1 MRKSMKIL
9 KRPFT
14 TGSLLLLL
22 SLFLLPALAQA
33 SEAGYVFG
41 IIRRDVWDLIL
52 RIINFVVLVGVLVY
66 FVRKPLVGA
75 IRNSIESVRTLLKDA
90 EESRR
95 ASEAHMKESEEKLAG
110 VDKEIND
117 LLTAASKES
126 EAERERILSEA
137 SAALEKLKAEAATAI
152 ELELKKAQDIL
163 RREAAD
169 AAVALAEEIIGKN
182 VTPEDQARFVN
193 EYLEK
198 LEVKQ

>member
-1 MRKSMKIL
+1 MKESMRIL
-9 KRPFT
+9 KRPLV

-22 SLFLLPALAQA
+22 SLFLLPSLALA
-33 SEAGYVFG
+33 SESGYVFG
-41 IIRRDVWDLIL
+41 TIRRDVWDLIL
-52 RIINFVVLVGVLVY
+52 RIINFAVLVGVLVY
-66 FVRKPLVGA
+66 FARKPLVGA

-110 VDKEIND
+110 VDKEISD
-117 LLTAASKES
+117 LLKAARKEG

-137 SAALEKLKAEAATAI
+137 SMAVEKLKVEAAMAI
-152 ELELKKAQDIL
+152 DLELKKAQDVL
-163 RREAAD
+163 RKEAAD

-182 VTPEDQARFVN
+182 VTPEDQARFVT

>member
-1 MRKSMKIL
+1 VRGSMRIL
-9 KRPFT
+9 KRPFI
-14 TGSLLLLL
+14 TGSFLLLL
-22 SLFLLPALAQA
+22 SLFLLPALVLA
-33 SEAGYVFG
+33 SESGYVFG
-41 IIRRDVWDLIL
+41 TIRRDVWDLIL

-75 IRNSIESVRTLLKDA
+75 IRNSIESVRKLLKEA
-90 EESRR
+90 EESRK

-110 VDKEIND
+110 IDKEIND
-117 LLTAASKES
+117 LLEAARREG

-137 SAALEKLKAEAATAI
+137 SIAVEKLKAEAAMAI
-152 ELELKKAQDIL
+152 DLELKKAQDVL
-163 RREAAD
+163 RKEAAD

-182 VTPEDQARFVN
+182 VTPEDQARFVT

>member
-1 MRKSMKIL
+1 MSIL
-9 KRPFT
+9 KRPLV
-14 TGSLLLLL
+14 TGSVLLLL
-22 SLFLLPALAQA
+22 SLFLLPALALA

-41 IIRRDVWDLIL
+41 TIRRDVWDLIL
-52 RIINFVVLVGVLVY
+52 RVVNFAVLLGVLVY

-75 IRNSIESVRTLLKDA
+75 IRNSIESVRALLKDA
-90 EESRR
+90 EDSRK

-117 LLTAASKES
+117 LLAAARKEG

-137 SAALEKLKAEAATAI
+137 STALEKLKAEAALAI
-152 ELELKKAQDIL
+152 ELELKKAQDVL
-163 RREAAD
+163 RKEAAD
-169 AAVALAEEIIGKN
+169 AAVSLAEEIIGRN
-182 VTPEDQARFVN
+182 VTPEDQARFVT

>member
-1 MRKSMKIL
+1 MRIL
-9 KRPFT
+9 KRPFI
-14 TGSLLLLL
+14 TGSFLLLL
-22 SLFLLPALAQA
+22 SLFLLPALVLA
-33 SEAGYVFG
+33 SESGYVFG
-41 IIRRDVWDLIL
+41 TIRRDVWDLIL

-75 IRNSIESVRTLLKDA
+75 IRNSIESVRKLLKEA
-90 EESRR
+90 EESRK

-110 VDKEIND
+110 IDKEIND
-117 LLTAASKES
+117 LLEAARREG

-137 SAALEKLKAEAATAI
+137 SIAVEKLKAEAAMAI
-152 ELELKKAQDIL
+152 DLELKKAQDVL
-163 RREAAD
+163 RKEAAD

-182 VTPEDQARFVN
+182 VTPEDQARFVT